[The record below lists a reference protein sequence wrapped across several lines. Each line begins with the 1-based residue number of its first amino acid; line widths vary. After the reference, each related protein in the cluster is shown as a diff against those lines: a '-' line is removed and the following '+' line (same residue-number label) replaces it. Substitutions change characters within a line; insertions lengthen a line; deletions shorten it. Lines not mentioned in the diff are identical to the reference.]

1 MQVNFEYSVK
11 GLIQIMGYSL
21 KKNQPAT
28 FPSSCQKKARCN
40 FGLRALILASALAIF
55 TCLPALAADKGDKNS
70 LRERTVIRGSGYPV
84 PRFVTLKKDLAYMRV
99 GPGREYLLDWVY
111 VRQNLPLKVISEFD
125 VWRKVV
131 DHEGTTGWLHSSL
144 LSLERYGLVTKAEI
158 KLHASAEE
166 SSDVVAIAGR
176 NVLLEVQYCDGQWCR
191 LAGKEVRGWTERQ
204 NFWGV
209 LDNENIE

>member
-1 MQVNFEYSVK
+1 
-11 GLIQIMGYSL
+11 MGYSL
-21 KKNQPAT
+21 NKHQPAIF
-28 FPSSCQKKARCN
+28 FPFCQKKACFG
-40 FGLRALILASALAIF
+40 FGLGGLILASLIAIF
-55 TCLPALAADKGDKNS
+55 TCMPAQATDKGYKNS

-99 GPGREYLLDWVY
+99 GPGREYPLDWVY

-144 LSLERYGLVTKAEI
+144 LSLKRYGLVTKAEI
-158 KLHASAEE
+158 KLHVSAEE
-166 SSDVVAIAGR
+166 SSEVIAIAGR

-191 LAGKEVRGWTERQ
+191 MAGKEVRGWTKRQ

-209 LDNENIE
+209 LEDENIE